1 MSRATKPMGG
11 RTFSQT
17 CLIQGREVEGRK
29 AVIKK
34 GLDRTRI
41 ATIGP
46 DGLTSDDSEKV
57 PTSELHD
64 FQQVVTPAASPS
76 GPVAGIIGERGTITI
91 PSDTRRRLRLQPG
104 SPYLIEERDDV
115 IVIQPATITPRRGD
129 PGPTLDGL
137 LAGVTADNIHGEV
150 PTQSPVGGEA

>member
-1 MSRATKPMGG
+1 MGG

-17 CLIQGREVEGRK
+17 CLVRGREVEGRK
-29 AVIKK
+29 AVIKR
-34 GLDRTRI
+34 GRDRTRI

-64 FQQVVTPAASPS
+64 FQPAPTPAVSSA

-91 PSDTRRRLRLQPG
+91 PSDIRRRLHLQPG
-104 SPYLIEERDDV
+104 SPYLIEERGDE
-115 IVIQPATITPRRGD
+115 IVIQPATIAPRREELS
-129 PGPTLDGL
+129 PTLDAL
-137 LAGVTADNIHGEV
+137 LAGVTDQNTHAEM
-150 PTQSPVGGEA
+150 PTGGPVGGEAW

>member
-1 MSRATKPMGG
+1 M
-11 RTFSQT
+11 
-17 CLIQGREVEGRK
+17 
-29 AVIKK
+29 IKK

-57 PTSELHD
+57 PTSELLD
-64 FQQVVTPAASPS
+64 FKPILTPAASPS

-104 SPYLIEERDDV
+104 SPYLIEERGDE

-129 PGPTLDGL
+129 PGPTLDAL
-137 LAGVTADNIHGEV
+137 LAGVTAENTHAEL
-150 PTQSPVGGEA
+150 PTGGPVGGEAW